1 MTITVR
7 LLLFSSLFLLP
18 VSVFA
23 QTNGSI
29 AVGAS
34 LTATAGNSSP
44 WFSPS
49 GDFAFGFLPLGNN
62 DLFLLSIW
70 YAKIPD
76 RTIVWYANRDNKP
89 ALAPKGSTVNLANSG
104 LELTSPQGEEL
115 WKSETIVGVVANGVM
130 NNTGNFVLQDGK
142 SGNIWETFNNPTDTM
157 LPGQKIE
164 RSGKL
169 SSRYSE
175 TDYSKGR
182 FQLLLQEDG
191 KLVLSTINLPT
202 EFANEP
208 YYATDTTSGTVAGS
222 EGKELVFNVSGY
234 LYVLRDNGGKYNLAG
249 EEVVS
254 ERDNYIRATLNFD
267 GIFAQYYHPK
277 NFTGNVSWT
286 LLWSEPDD
294 ICRRI
299 TEDSGFG
306 ICGYNSI
313 CKLNAD
319 NRPTC
324 QCPRG
329 FSLLDPKEPFGSCK
343 PDFIQGCEEDELS
356 TTKDPYDV
364 IVMTNI
370 DWPISDYAE
379 FRPFTA
385 EKCNESCFQDCL
397 CAVAV
402 FRNETCW
409 KKKLPLSNGRVDV
422 SLNSKAFFKV
432 RKDNTTLQFSPM
444 SNPDDKKKKK
454 SSNTLI
460 PVESVIL
467 ATSIFVSFMLSGA
480 VCLGFFFVFRK
491 KQVRSIKNILDSN
504 LYSFSYRELQEAT
517 NGFTEE
523 LGRGAF
529 GVVYKGTIQIGSGIQ
544 VAVKK
549 LNCVIQDGEKEFKT
563 ELRVIGKTHHK
574 NLVCLVGY
582 CDEGQH
588 RLLVYE
594 FLSNGTLAGFLF
606 ADTKPSW
613 TQRIE
618 IACGVAKGLLYLHEE
633 CSTQVIHCDI
643 KPQNILLDDYYTAR
657 ISDFGLAK
665 LLMLN
670 QSHTHTAIRG
680 TKGYVAPEWFRNMP
694 ITAKVDVYSF
704 GVVLLEIICCRR
716 SVDVENSCEE
726 RAILTDWVYDCYR
739 EGILDVVLDY
749 EVEALDD
756 RKKLVMIGIWCI
768 QEDPSLRPTM
778 RKVVQMLEGVVEVHV
793 PPCPSPYTRTG

>member
-1 MTITVR
+1 M
-7 LLLFSSLFLLP
+7 
-18 VSVFA
+18 VF
-23 QTNGSI
+23 
-29 AVGAS
+29 
-34 LTATAGNSSP
+34 
-44 WFSPS
+44 
-49 GDFAFGFLPLGNN
+49 
-62 DLFLLSIW
+62 SIW
-70 YAKIPD
+70 
-76 RTIVWYANRDNKP
+76 DNKP
-89 ALAPKGSTVNLANSG
+89 ALAPNGSTVNLANSG

-115 WKSETIVGVVANGVM
+115 WKSETIVGVVANA
-130 NNTGNFVLQDGK
+130 
-142 SGNIWETFNNPTDTM
+142 
-157 LPGQKIE
+157 KIE
-164 RSGKL
+164 RSGTL

-182 FQLLLQEDG
+182 LQLLLQEDG
-191 KLVLSTINLPT
+191 KLVLSSINLPT

-208 YYATDTTSGTVAGS
+208 YYETDTTSGTVAGS

-234 LYVLRDNGGKYNLAG
+234 LYVLRENGGKYNLAG
-249 EEVVS
+249 EKVVS
-254 ERDNYIRATLNFD
+254 ARDNYIRATLNFD

-294 ICRRI
+294 ICRRN

-313 CKLNAD
+313 SKLNAD

-329 FSLLDPKEPFGSCK
+329 FSLLDPKEPFGSCQ
-343 PDFIQGCEEDELS
+343 PDFIQGCEEDELT

-397 CAVAV
+397 CAFAV

-444 SNPDDKKKKK
+444 PNPDDKKKK

-460 PVESVIL
+460 PMESCCC
-467 ATSIFVSFMLSGA
+467 LSGI
-480 VCLGFFFVFRK
+480 FFVFQK
-491 KQVRSIKNILDSN
+491 EQVRSIKNMLDSN
-504 LYSFSYRELQEAT
+504 LCSFSYQQLQEAT

-529 GVVYKGTIQIGSGIQ
+529 GVVYKGTIQIGSGVQ

-563 ELRVIGKTHHK
+563 ELSVIGKTHHK

-594 FLSNGTLAGFLF
+594 FLSNGTLASFLF

-665 LLMLN
+665 LLMMN

-694 ITAKVDVYSF
+694 ITAKVDNITSERKITYFNDLF
-704 GVVLLEIICCRR
+704 GATH
-716 SVDVENSCEE
+716 N
-726 RAILTDWVYDCYR
+726 
-739 EGILDVVLDY
+739 
-749 EVEALDD
+749 
-756 RKKLVMIGIWCI
+756 
-768 QEDPSLRPTM
+768 
-778 RKVVQMLEGVVEVHV
+778 
-793 PPCPSPYTRTG
+793 